1 MFEKVKSFIAQKKFE
16 LIVFAAT
23 VGSGALAS
31 GYVNFTDLAN
41 TLSDIGTVLFPGL
54 VALIVGA
61 VPALIIIAVVG
72 FIITFL
78 DRILAMIERVL

>member
-1 MFEKVKSFIAQKKFE
+1 MFEKVKSFVAQRKIE
-16 LIVFAAT
+16 LITLFAS
-23 VGSGALAS
+23 GSVLAS
-31 GYVNFTDLAN
+31 YVDFSN
-41 TLSDIGTVLFPGL
+41 LSDTLTEIGTVLFPGL
-54 VALIVGA
+54 INLIVGA